1 MLEFSY
7 RPKVFYGFRRD
18 EGRSDETLIE
28 GDRVVDVLVLLNSD
42 LRKQQSRGDMKKNIY
57 MRNETKSIPV
67 RVNAIFGK

>member
-28 GDRVVDVLVLLNSD
+28 RDRVVDVLVLLNSD
-42 LRKQQSRGDMKKNIY
+42 LRKQQSRGDKKKKNIH
-57 MRNETKSIPV
+57 EE
-67 RVNAIFGK
+67 